1 MLWFTGT
8 LMTPA
13 TAVARAHEPDR
24 VVLVLHDAS
33 PAAGV
38 LRTFDRMHEQLG
50 ELDLDISAVDLPR
63 VESLE
68 GQVERAATIAAV
80 ERAKAVFWFVEGMR
94 GVVRLYA
101 LHAASGRVFARD
113 IALRG
118 DATAQ
123 RDQLSLVLRAA
134 IPAALDG
141 GRGLGKP
148 VFAVPPEI
156 SARSSAK
163 QNGEL
168 PTVEADA
175 EDTEAAPIDTDERPE
190 SWQVAVAIGY
200 IGSSIAED
208 FEWQSGGAVDL
219 IVRVPRAFR
228 ASVGA
233 GYAAETTIRGAGADA
248 LVSRVP
254 IEGRLGVERALGP
267 GSLTLEAGALWD
279 IWRRRTRVR
288 SDALVPSAPSTT
300 PLWGGVLGVR
310 VEAPL
315 TSGVGLFLSLEAQWL
330 PSDYALSVRS
340 SHGEQQEQA
349 RTLRPEIGTGLVFE
363 LGSGENERGQAYS
376 RPEPDSA
383 ER

>member
-1 MLWFTGT
+1 MTWFVGT

-13 TAVARAHEPDR
+13 TALARAHEPDR
-24 VVLVLHDAS
+24 VVLVLHEAS

-50 ELDLDISAVDLPR
+50 ERDLDISAIDLPR

-68 GQVERAATIAAV
+68 GQAQRAATIAAA
-80 ERAKAVFWFVEGMR
+80 EHANAVFWFVEFTN

-113 IALRG
+113 VKLRG
-118 DATAQ
+118 DATAR
-123 RDQLSLVLRAA
+123 RDQLSLALRAA

-141 GRGLGKP
+141 GHELGKP
-148 VFAVPPEI
+148 VLVLPPDV
-156 SARSSAK
+156 SARSRAK
-163 QNGEL
+163 QEGE
-168 PTVEADA
+168 PSMRGGDA
-175 EDTEAAPIDTDERPE
+175 EDGEAAPVDAEKRAE
-190 SWQVAVAIGY
+190 SWQMAVAFGY

-208 FEWQSGGAVDL
+208 FEWQSGAAVDL
-219 IVRVPRAFR
+219 MFRVPRAFR

-248 LVSRVP
+248 IVSRVP

-267 GSLTLEAGALWD
+267 GNLTLEAGTILD

-288 SDALVPSAPSTT
+288 SDALVPAAPSTT
-300 PLWGGVLGVR
+300 PLWGGVLGLR

-315 TSGVGLFLSLEAQWL
+315 NAFVNLFLSLEAQWL
-330 PSDYALSVRS
+330 PSDHAIVFGS
-340 SHGEQQEQA
+340 SPEEQQEQA
-349 RTLRPEIGTGLVFE
+349 RTLRPQIGTGLVFE
-363 LGSGENERGQAYS
+363 LGSGENDRE
-376 RPEPDSA
+376 A
-383 ER
+383 E

>member
-1 MLWFTGT
+1 MLWFAGT

-38 LRTFDRMHEQLG
+38 LGTFDRMHEQFG

-68 GQVERAATIAAV
+68 GQAERAATIAAA
-80 ERAKAVFWFVEGMR
+80 ERAKAVFWFVEVTH
-94 GVVRLYA
+94 GVIRLYA

-113 IALRG
+113 VALRG

-123 RDQLSLVLRAA
+123 REQLSLVLRAA

-141 GRGLGKP
+141 GRTLGKP
-148 VFAVPPEI
+148 VWVVPPEV
-156 SARSSAK
+156 SARSGTK
-163 QNGEL
+163 QEGEL
-168 PTVEADA
+168 SSDGDEAN
-175 EDTEAAPIDTDERPE
+175 DTDAALVAADERAEP
-190 SWQVAVAIGY
+190 WKLAVALGY

-208 FEWQSGGAVDL
+208 LEWQSGAAVDV
-219 IVRVPRAFR
+219 ICRAPRAFR
-228 ASVGA
+228 ASIGA
-233 GYAAETTIRGAGADA
+233 GYAAKTTIRGAGADA
-248 LVSRVP
+248 NVSRVP

-267 GSLTLEAGALWD
+267 GNLTLEAGALLD

-288 SDALVPSAPSTT
+288 SDALVPTAPSTT
-300 PLWGGVLGVR
+300 LLWGGVLGVR

-340 SHGEQQEQA
+340 SQGEQQEQA

-363 LGSGENERGQAYS
+363 LGSGENDRG
-376 RPEPDSA
+376 RA
-383 ER
+383 E